1 MLRSFVSALLLAAVV
16 RAQSERCP
24 GQYEMSVE
32 GVEGIFCVADQRICI
47 AQVYNGACPEQ
58 QEGLPYGSYCGVV
71 ATGVYGCKVLDAN
84 SIQTLTPAPEP
95 SSETPEPLSEIP
107 EPETPEPSSETPEP
121 ETPEPTSE
129 TPEPETP
136 ELSSETPEPSSE
148 TPETPEPASEAPTP
162 QPIVFTPSIAPAPT
176 TGPSSCENNWSPMS
190 VQGVAGVFCT
200 PEPVCVSDREN
211 GGCPGAQDGLE
222 YGASCG
228 IVRTGVYGCIPNN
241 SSGLPVDI
249 AYPLPTSCAGNEAG
263 DTPVSVEGVGTFC
276 VNYPVCAGE
285 ISGECPGIQEGLERA
300 SVCAK
305 VRTGVYGCVVPAIPL

>member
-47 AQVYNGACPEQ
+47 AQVYDGACPEI
-58 QEGLPYGSYCGVV
+58 QEGLSYGSYCGVV

-95 SSETPEPLSEIP
+95 TTETPVP
-107 EPETPEPSSETPEP
+107 EPDTPEPSSETPEP
-121 ETPEPTSE
+121 ETPEPE
-129 TPEPETP
+129 TPEP
-136 ELSSETPEPSSE
+136 ETPEPSSE
-148 TPETPEPASEAPTP
+148 TPEPWSETPEPLSETPEPASQTPTP
-162 QPIVFTPSIAPAPT
+162 QPTTAAPSSIAPAPT
-176 TGPSSCENNWSPMS
+176 TGPSSCDNNWSPMS
-190 VQGVAGVFCT
+190 VQGVAGVFCA
-200 PEPVCVSDREN
+200 PEPVCVADREN
-211 GGCPGAQDGLE
+211 GGCPVAQDGLE
-222 YGASCG
+222 YGATCG
-228 IVRTGVYGCIPNN
+228 VVRTGVFGCIPNN

-276 VNYPVCAGE
+276 AMYPVCAGE
-285 ISGECPGIQEGLERA
+285 IFGECPGVQEGLDRA
-300 SVCAK
+300 SVCAT
-305 VRTGVYGCVVPAIPL
+305 VRTGVYGCVLPAISQ